1 MLENQPLLF
10 CNYPLIF
17 NKFITILFVQQIDL
31 VWRSQPQNLMLKIL
45 VVYRCFYKLIFPIYY
60 CCPIGLK
67 KHSFA
72 DETCS
77 AGFYPGDPFCND
89 ENNNA
94 ECNYDNGACCDH
106 WTLVGYSWTLWD
118 YFCTVRNHL
127 ISILFWKS
135 TGVISEKKIISI
147 FHLCLLG
154 LWMSWP
160 KRCKDCRTIPDWG

>member
-1 MLENQPLLF
+1 MNVLTQKDWHLWVKGLQNYPKLTFYLKSWGVSFKFVRNQPLLF

-89 ENNNA
+89 ANNNA

-106 WTLVGYSWTLWD
+106 WTVINQSWTLWD

-127 ISILFWKS
+127 ISILF
-135 TGVISEKKIISI
+135 
-147 FHLCLLG
+147 
-154 LWMSWP
+154 
-160 KRCKDCRTIPDWG
+160 